1 MSLNCARVYVRG
13 RPTPG
18 IIDEPCSTVI
28 APRWYLLLES
38 IVLGIVQGETE
49 WLPVSSEG
57 SVTAVG
63 SLLFDLSLSEA
74 LAFALWLHLG
84 TAVAAA
90 IAFRGE
96 LIEIA
101 REAIRDVKHPSSLLR
116 FLVLGTLFSAVIGF
130 PMLIV
135 LDDLSTAIGGGAMLA
150 VGVAMLVTAV
160 ALRTRPDGGSRA
172 RTDLTTTDAVVFGI
186 AQGLATV
193 PGLSRSGLTVA
204 ALLGRGLSKGEAL
217 AVSFVMSIP
226 ASLGASLVAGLDSDG
241 PTLAV
246 GLVGAAVAT
255 VVGIATIRALLSVAE
270 RINFA
275 VFVAGLGLL
284 VVGGGLVQVLS

>member
-1 MSLNCARVYVRG
+1 M
-13 RPTPG
+13 
-18 IIDEPCSTVI
+18 
-28 APRWYLLLES
+28 LES
-38 IVLGIVQGETE
+38 IILGIVQGATE

-160 ALRTRPDGGSRA
+160 ALRTRPDGGSRD
-172 RTDLTTTDAVVFGI
+172 RHDLTTTDAVVFGI

-284 VVGGGLVQVLS
+284 VIGGGLVQVVS

>member
-1 MSLNCARVYVRG
+1 M
-13 RPTPG
+13 
-18 IIDEPCSTVI
+18 
-28 APRWYLLLES
+28 LES
-38 IVLGIVQGETE
+38 VVLGVVQGATE

-63 SLLFDLSLSEA
+63 SFLFDMNLREA

-84 TAVAAA
+84 TAIAAA
-90 IAFRGE
+90 IAFRHE
-96 LIEIA
+96 LIDVA
-101 REAIRDVKHPSSLLR
+101 REALRDPAHPSPLLR

-135 LDDLSTAIGGGAMLA
+135 VGDLSSGIGGGAMLG
-150 VGVAMLVTAV
+150 VGVAMLVTAA
-160 ALRTRPDGGSRA
+160 ALRTRPAGGTRVRA
-172 RTDLTTTDAVVFGI
+172 DLTTVDAVVFGI

-204 ALLGRGLSKGEAL
+204 ALLGRGLTKAEAL

-226 ASLGASLVAGLDSDG
+226 ASLGAAVVAGLDNDAPSLADG
-241 PTLAV
+241 M
-246 GLVGAAVAT
+246 VGAAVAA
-255 VVGIATIRALLSVAE
+255 VVGIATIRVLLSVAE

-275 VFVAGLGLL
+275 AFVAGLGLL
-284 VVGGGLVQVLS
+284 VLGGGLLQVLTT